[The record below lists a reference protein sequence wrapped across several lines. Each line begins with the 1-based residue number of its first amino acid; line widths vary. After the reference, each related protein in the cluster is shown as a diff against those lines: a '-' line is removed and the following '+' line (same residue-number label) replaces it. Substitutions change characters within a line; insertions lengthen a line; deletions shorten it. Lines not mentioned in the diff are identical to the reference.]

1 LLSLVGG
8 AIISLSPDFHPAAA
22 LFYSQV
28 LDGVLLPVVM
38 LLLLILSNDRQI
50 MGEVR
55 YPRWTNW
62 TAVLTIVISLSAI
75 TIALIGG

>member
-1 LLSLVGG
+1 
-8 AIISLSPDFHPAAA
+8 
-22 LFYSQV
+22 V